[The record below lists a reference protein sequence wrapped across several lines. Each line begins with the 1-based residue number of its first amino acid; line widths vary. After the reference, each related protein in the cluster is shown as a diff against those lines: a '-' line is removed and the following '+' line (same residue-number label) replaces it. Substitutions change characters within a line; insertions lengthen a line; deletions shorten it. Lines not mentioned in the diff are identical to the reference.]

1 MLFKEN
7 IVQELIEGDH
17 FSIDGINAIVNSIEL
32 DEQVYHFSSNCDAE
46 SIENTW
52 IETTPEIL
60 KNELGDYFDIENSEN
75 WENFGILEII
85 KLENGNI
92 VVNHCG
98 NF

>member
-1 MLFKEN
+1 MLFREN
-7 IVQELIEGDH
+7 IVQELMENDH
-17 FSIDGINAIVNSIEL
+17 FSVDGINAILNSIEL
-32 DEQVYHFSSNCDAE
+32 DEQVYNFSSNCDAE

-60 KNELGDYFDIENSEN
+60 KNELGDYFDIECLEN

-92 VVNHCG
+92 IVNHCG

>member
-7 IVQELIEGDH
+7 IVQELIENDH
-17 FSIDGINAIVNSIEL
+17 FSIDGINAIIDSIEL
-32 DEQVYHFSSNCDAE
+32 DEQVYHFSSNCNAE
-46 SIENTW
+46 SIESTW

-98 NF
+98 NL

>member
-7 IVQELIEGDH
+7 IVQELIENDH
-17 FSIDGINAIVNSIEL
+17 FSIDGINAIIDSIEL
-32 DEQVYHFSSNCDAE
+32 DEQVYHFSCNCDAE
-46 SIENTW
+46 YIENTW

-98 NF
+98 NL